1 MSQDPPLFAVTEM
14 LVHMSVPTE
23 YSSHVHF
30 EEALLDQLI
39 HSPLA
44 IGLPS
49 YPYLFVHPGQST
61 ISSFFLPFMFGL
73 FNSLTGRGTKR
84 EIHYVQLQYSVLL
97 WRQCGFLN
105 IPLGRRAISHFVEL
119 VGIHIFGDEME
130 CGSQEMNSNQEITSI
145 RGVTLTSTPITVQSF
160 PFSLATCSYIIRIYV
175 GNGEVIH
182 FTCGGGLGTRTGT
195 SVDNIIVSSVPNHGG
210 DNPCPNCRDQS
221 NLDGVISSCLDCF
234 LAGGNLYL
242 FEYGV
247 SGPIF
252 MAKPRGAICTT
263 AVSDSSDETVHRARY
278 LLSKKNG
285 FAGSS
290 GQANSWSAARGV
302 FSLWGTVKSVSVG
315 SAARLVVS
323 GVAGIGVMAMAGYG
337 NYCYGRLCADIGVR
351 SDTSKVPVE
360 DLVMLIAIIERRDD
374 KKSS

>member
-1 MSQDPPLFAVTEM
+1 MQTKRQESWFVVNRKESKVKNLTQ
-14 LVHMSVPTE
+14 
-23 YSSHVHF
+23 
-30 EEALLDQLI
+30 EERIISWSRGA
-39 HSPLA
+39 SN
-44 IGLPS
+44 
-49 YPYLFVHPGQST
+49 
-61 ISSFFLPFMFGL
+61 ISSV
-73 FNSLTGRGTKR
+73 SLKKM
-84 EIHYVQLQYSVLL
+84 
-97 WRQCGFLN
+97 GFLSQQ
-105 IPLGRRAISHFVEL
+105 ISRDEL
-119 VGIHIFGDEME
+119 KPGDHIY
-130 CGSQEMNSNQEITSI
+130 SWRN
-145 RGVTLTSTPITVQSF
+145 
-160 PFSLATCSYIIRIYV
+160 AYIYAHHGIYV
-175 GNGEVIH
+175 GNGDVIH
-182 FTCGGGLGTRTGT
+182 FTRGGGLETRTGT
-195 SVDNIIVSSVPNHGG
+195 FVDNIIVSSVPNHGG
-210 DNPCPNCRDQS
+210 DNPCPNCGHQS

-247 SGPIF
+247 SEPIF
-252 MAKPRGAICTT
+252 MAKPRGGICTT

-285 FAGSS
+285 FGAYDLSKNNCIDFAIYCKTGLIVWSKLGSS

-302 FSLWGTVKSVSVG
+302 LSLWGTVKSLSVG

-323 GVAGIGVMAMAGYG
+323 GVAGFGVMAMAGYG

>member
-1 MSQDPPLFAVTEM
+1 MQTKRQESWFVVNRKESKVKNLTQ
-14 LVHMSVPTE
+14 
-23 YSSHVHF
+23 
-30 EEALLDQLI
+30 EERIISWSRGA
-39 HSPLA
+39 SN
-44 IGLPS
+44 
-49 YPYLFVHPGQST
+49 
-61 ISSFFLPFMFGL
+61 ISSV
-73 FNSLTGRGTKR
+73 SLKKM
-84 EIHYVQLQYSVLL
+84 
-97 WRQCGFLN
+97 GFLSQQ
-105 IPLGRRAISHFVEL
+105 ISRDEL
-119 VGIHIFGDEME
+119 KPGDHIY
-130 CGSQEMNSNQEITSI
+130 SWRN
-145 RGVTLTSTPITVQSF
+145 
-160 PFSLATCSYIIRIYV
+160 AYIYAHHGIYV

-285 FAGSS
+285 FGAYDLSKNNCIDFAIYCKTGLIVWSKLGSS